1 MKTCNWPRCFSASG
15 HGSVPVRFPD
25 SITTWLVQAVGISSR
40 SGMCVAEPYKVTVFR
55 DFFIQ
60 LDLPYSVVLGEQ
72 LEVRAT
78 LYNYLR
84 HRLAVRTRVCIYPLH

>member
-1 MKTCNWPRCFSASG
+1 M
-15 HGSVPVRFPD
+15 
-25 SITTWLVQAVGISSR
+25 QAVGISSR
-40 SGMCVAEPYKVTVFR
+40 SGMCVAQPYKVTVFR

-72 LEVRAT
+72 VEVRAT

-84 HRLAVRTRVCIYPLH
+84 HRLAVSTCIWLATLNTNAFICNIKDTQ